1 MTAEET
7 SLMVQ
12 SAKAEEEAASKN
24 YEDLLQ
30 AKYTIGANTL
40 VVARLLKECRDHGY
54 WKVLKHDSF
63 EGFLGSPE
71 LGFRRSKAYALI
83 QLYELYVDK
92 LNVPADRML
101 SIGTSKLSKI
111 APIVESDVEG
121 WLSKAEHLSKSDL
134 SIELGRVPGKPIS
147 PPTSASVH
155 SPDRDDMTCI
165 NGCGPGEKSHF
176 PVGRGGSAEECWWIP
191 MCRGCHTA
199 YHREP
204 KEWMWTYRKNW
215 ARHLFGT
222 IESLRK
228 ND

>member
-1 MTAEET
+1 MQAEEI
-7 SLMVQ
+7 MDNQ
-12 SAKAEEEAASKN
+12 EKAAVKN
-24 YEDLLQ
+24 YDDLLR

-40 VVARLLKECRDHGY
+40 IVAQLLKECRDNGY

-134 SIELGRVPGKPIS
+134 SIELGRVPGKSIS
-147 PPTSASVH
+147 PPTPASVH
-155 SPDRDDMTCI
+155 SPGRADMTCI

-176 PVGRGGSAEECWWIP
+176 PVTRGAGGKEVEDWWVP
-191 MCRGCHTA
+191 MCRVCHYAFHANPSDFT
-199 YHREP
+199 
-204 KEWMWTYRKNW
+204 WMYKRAW
-215 ARHLFGT
+215 AKYLYGLISRG
-222 IESLRK
+222 E
-228 ND
+228 